1 MGDALAFEVMIWAP
15 IATRHGGKGRWFLVG
30 MHDSVIDGALQFS
43 DLVEEFPSPAVVVTL
58 VESVLNRETGRYHD
72 RIIRARGRMPGIDRR
87 NMRQLD
93 AETRRMLAKA
103 FAVAKEHQCE
113 IALPAR
119 EEVEAGRRRVSRAL
133 VLVSCLAAALAVAAV
148 MPHL

>member
-30 MHDSVIDGALQFS
+30 MHDSVSDAALQFS
-43 DLVEEFPSPAVVVTL
+43 ELVEEFPSPAVVVTL

-72 RIIRARGRMPGIDRR
+72 KIVRARGRMPGIDRR

-93 AETRRMLAKA
+93 AETRRMLARA

-113 IALPAR
+113 IALAGR
-119 EEVEAGRRRVSRAL
+119 EEAQAAGRGMGRAL
-133 VLVSCLAAALAVAAV
+133 LLVSCVAVALALAAA

>member
-15 IATRHGGKGRWFLVG
+15 IATRHGGKGRWYLVG
-30 MHDSVIDGALQFS
+30 MHDSVVDAALQFS
-43 DLVEEFPSPAVVVTL
+43 ELVEEFPSPAVVVTL

-72 RIIRARGRMPGIDRR
+72 KIIRARGRMPCIDRR
-87 NMRQLD
+87 TMRQLD
-93 AETRRMLAKA
+93 AETRRMLARV

-113 IALPAR
+113 IALTGR
-119 EEVEAGRRRVSRAL
+119 EEAVAARRGLGRVL
-133 VLVSCLAAALAVAAV
+133 LLVSGLVVALAVAAA

>member
-30 MHDSVIDGALQFS
+30 MHASAIDAALQFS
-43 DLVEEFPSPAVVVTL
+43 ELVEEFPSPAVVVTL
-58 VESVLNRETGRYHD
+58 VESVLNPETGRYHD

-87 NMRQLD
+87 TMRQLD

-103 FAVAKEHQCE
+103 FAIAREQQCE
-113 IALPAR
+113 ISLPAR
-119 EEVEAGRRRVSRAL
+119 EEARIGRRGLGRTLLLASGAAV
-133 VLVSCLAAALAVAAV
+133 VLALAAAV
-148 MPHL
+148 PHL

>member
-30 MHDSVIDGALQFS
+30 MHDTVIDGALQFS
-43 DLVEEFPSPAVVVTL
+43 DLVEEFPSHAVVVTL

-119 EEVEAGRRRVSRAL
+119 DEAEAGRRRVSRAL
-133 VLVSCLAAALAVAAV
+133 LLVSCLAAALAVAAV

>member
-15 IATRHGGKGRWFLVG
+15 IATRHGGKGWWYLVG
-30 MHDSVIDGALQFS
+30 MHDSVIDAALQFS
-43 DLVEEFPSPAVVVTL
+43 ELVEEFPSPAVVVTL

-72 RIIRARGRMPGIDRR
+72 KIIRARGRMPGIDRR
-87 NMRQLD
+87 TMRQLD
-93 AETRRMLAKA
+93 AETRRMLARA

-113 IALPAR
+113 IALTGR
-119 EEVEAGRRRVSRAL
+119 EEAVAARRGLGRVL
-133 VLVSCLAAALAVAAV
+133 LLVSCAVVALAVAAA